1 MLAPSSSYPPLGP
14 EKSSLVGMLVRLF
27 GGARGSSSQIRKV
40 FLDLS
45 DGPRKGDPAAIAE
58 QCGFAAYGV
67 EDTTAFTT
75 VENREATG
83 RAKCAV

>member
-1 MLAPSSSYPPLGP
+1 M
-14 EKSSLVGMLVRLF
+14 MVRLF

-40 FLDLS
+40 FLDLA
-45 DGPRKGDPAAIAE
+45 DGPRKGDPGAIAE

-75 VENREATG
+75 AATVRLLVG
-83 RAKCAV
+83 QNVPYSFVRLTSGKGMF